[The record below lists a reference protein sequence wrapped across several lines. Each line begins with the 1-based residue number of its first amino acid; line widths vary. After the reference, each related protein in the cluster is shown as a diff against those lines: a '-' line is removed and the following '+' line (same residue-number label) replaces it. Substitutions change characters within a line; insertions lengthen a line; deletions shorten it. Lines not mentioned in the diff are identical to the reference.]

1 MRIILLAF
9 PAVQLFWR
17 YFNKATFTI
26 SQLMAL
32 RLLSVLCRCWLGGRK
47 GIRPVKKLEWWGA
60 VVVIC
65 LERGAD
71 LHMAQLMPQPLTVSC
86 FSKTQIGFTFLA
98 LAHLGSPGK
107 RAVNGCV
114 CVMTLGLRTCNLL
127 VWLVTDAAVQGLR
140 NVQVSVRPSVFPVG
154 SRRLSV
160 HICRRCQSAVAS
172 GQRHCCDPR
181 RIDADLFHTVI

>member
-60 VVVIC
+60 GVVIC

-86 FSKTQIGFTFLA
+86 FSKTQIGFTFLV

-114 CVMTLGLRTCNLL
+114 C
-127 VWLVTDAAVQGLR
+127 DDI
-140 NVQVSVRPSVFPVG
+140 RP
-154 SRRLSV
+154 
-160 HICRRCQSAVAS
+160 
-172 GQRHCCDPR
+172 
-181 RIDADLFHTVI
+181 TNM